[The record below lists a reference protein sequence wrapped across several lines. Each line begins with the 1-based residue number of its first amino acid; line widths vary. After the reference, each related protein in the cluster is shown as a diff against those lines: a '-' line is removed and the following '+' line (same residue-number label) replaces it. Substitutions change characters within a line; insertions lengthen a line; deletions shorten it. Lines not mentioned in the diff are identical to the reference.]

1 MTDFIYIY
9 VEERYFYI
17 NIIVVNLNCT
27 NHVTANKIIYFGS
40 NDKRPR
46 IKAPNNGKYKLM
58 FLCHIF
64 VCFLCLCFTVQ
75 TCTIFFVFVITIKT
89 CFNSLF

>member
-40 NDKRPR
+40 RTKSSRQTTPDKR
-46 IKAPNNGKYKLM
+46 
-58 FLCHIF
+58 
-64 VCFLCLCFTVQ
+64 TQ
-75 TCTIFFVFVITIKT
+75 
-89 CFNSLF
+89 

>member
-46 IKAPNNGKYKLM
+46 IKAPNNGKYKL
-58 FLCHIF
+58 
-64 VCFLCLCFTVQ
+64 
-75 TCTIFFVFVITIKT
+75 IFFVPYICLFSV
-89 CFNSLF
+89 SLFYCSIMYNFLRIF